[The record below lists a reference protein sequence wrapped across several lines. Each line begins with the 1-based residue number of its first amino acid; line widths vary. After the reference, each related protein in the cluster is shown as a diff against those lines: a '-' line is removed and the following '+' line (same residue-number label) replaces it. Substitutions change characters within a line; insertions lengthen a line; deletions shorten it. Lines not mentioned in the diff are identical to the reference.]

1 MRGCPGAEASREPE
15 KGKRAL
21 LEGQVR
27 AASPAGALTKREPTR
42 PTSKCCPCTNYLQD
56 LSTTKPGYVARGD
69 PACAPP
75 APQKAPNDFC

>member
-42 PTSKCCPCTNYLQD
+42 PTSKCCPCTNYLHREGPEYNQ
-56 LSTTKPGYVARGD
+56 TRIRG
-69 PACAPP
+69 
-75 APQKAPNDFC
+75 KR